1 MGNYFIPRSIV
12 SGMFGLSLLF
22 PSISSAQ
29 TSYRLV
35 NDDSDIICGCV
46 YVIAASDRDIVA
58 SKMGADNRIY
68 SIDAQRSDDGATIS
82 VSDADK
88 GNMLEILANYYDYSN
103 VSAEMF
109 TGYNWALCDDGR
121 GSMLLSL
128 NTGGVLVKGPAKAVK
143 DPSKD
148 DKNYTFLTK
157 IGINPTS
164 HEASIVFS
172 NYSGHANK
180 PLGFV
185 DGDEGGYELL
195 PLSADAI
202 NAHGL
207 QLYRKDIYDLR
218 VVEPKDV
225 YRSGDKIKIH
235 VNVFDASD
243 PNSKGYLFYIFAD
256 DDSPLYPDDIFDLSR
271 SFQQSDYEA
280 TGEVALTYPGGDK
293 VLWVCREHAGSG
305 SFNDILCVRLRES
318 KGVTSDGAGIFTEP
332 KSKGYAIGEA
342 VDFKKGDDV
351 KIYYT
356 LDGRDPVIA
365 NAEKA
370 IAAADFPTVG
380 GSRSADD
387 DSDVPEEGDEPS
399 GPTGNP
405 DSEHAGR
412 TYDLDVRPII
422 FDGSALDIRY
432 VAVRDGYEP
441 SEVKTLQL
449 RDTSTGLDIPMV
461 DQNSAPVY
469 HDLMGRSV
477 KSPDVPG
484 VYLLTVDGKTRKIV
498 IR

>member
-1 MGNYFIPRSIV
+1 M
-12 SGMFGLSLLF
+12 
-22 PSISSAQ
+22 
-29 TSYRLV
+29 
-35 NDDSDIICGCV
+35 
-46 YVIAASDRDIVA
+46 
-58 SKMGADNRIY
+58 
-68 SIDAQRSDDGATIS
+68 
-82 VSDADK
+82 
-88 GNMLEILANYYDYSN
+88 
-103 VSAEMF
+103 
-109 TGYNWALCDDGR
+109 
-121 GSMLLSL
+121 
-128 NTGGVLVKGPAKAVK
+128 
-143 DPSKD
+143 
-148 DKNYTFLTK
+148 
-157 IGINPTS
+157 
-164 HEASIVFS
+164 
-172 NYSGHANK
+172 
-180 PLGFV
+180 
-185 DGDEGGYELL
+185 
-195 PLSADAI
+195 
-202 NAHGL
+202 
-207 QLYRKDIYDLR
+207 
-218 VVEPKDV
+218 
-225 YRSGDKIKIH
+225 
-235 VNVFDASD
+235 
-243 PNSKGYLFYIFAD
+243 
-256 DDSPLYPDDIFDLSR
+256 
-271 SFQQSDYEA
+271 
-280 TGEVALTYPGGDK
+280 
-293 VLWVCREHAGSG
+293 
-305 SFNDILCVRLRES
+305 
-318 KGVTSDGAGIFTEP
+318 
-332 KSKGYAIGEA
+332 
-342 VDFKKGDDV
+342 DFKKGDDV